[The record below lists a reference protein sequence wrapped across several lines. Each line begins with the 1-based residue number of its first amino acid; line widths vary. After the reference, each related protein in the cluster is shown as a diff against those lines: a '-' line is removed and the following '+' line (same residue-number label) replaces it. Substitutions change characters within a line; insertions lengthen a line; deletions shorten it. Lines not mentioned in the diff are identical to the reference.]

1 MLVAFS
7 LLGALRVESGGSRL
21 SDSGFPSR
29 KAKQVCELLAI
40 AGGQPV
46 AKERII
52 ELLWGDRLP
61 KDPTGTVDHT
71 MSLLRRSLETAAG
84 TQPIVTER
92 GHYRL
97 DMSVCRIDTVEF
109 DALLDIRG
117 LDAEAALGNLLE
129 ALGLVRGTVLED
141 EPYQPWAETVRE
153 RYRQKI
159 ERARLDASAL
169 ALGLHRPELAL
180 GLADEV
186 RQDSPTVHEEAY
198 TLGVS
203 ALHQLGRR
211 HEAMVRMTELERR
224 MADEFGAELSP
235 RAVLVGSLVRR
246 GGDSRQ
252 VVGPVPVRTRV
263 SAEAPAELPFLGR
276 DREMAAIGRAAD
288 RLRAGLGGLVTI
300 DGAAGLGRSRLLAE
314 AASLLHD
321 AVGTERVFRFGCL
334 PSDPGLPLFAASRLA
349 RLLASG
355 PRPAERHPATG
366 HEPSAPALYH
376 ALVDALDHGAAP
388 TALLIDDLHWADPA
402 SLAVLSS
409 LLQPGVLAHP
419 LLVVATRRLR
429 GTGEADASA
438 GSLHHTAPVALV
450 LAPLPGP
457 LLALL
462 PVEEAWAETGGH
474 PGLLAACMAAGWGNG
489 TLGADG
495 LDLLAAWVD
504 DLGSGGRTLLRAAA
518 NLGPSFTVDELARH
532 IGLTSAA
539 AAQLLA
545 GPERLRL
552 VRRLDEGGLIFE
564 LAGDLLRRWLN
575 CCA

>member
-29 KAKQVCELLAI
+29 KAKQACELLAI

-46 AKERII
+46 SKERII

-71 MSLLRRSLETAAG
+71 MSLLRRSLETARG

-97 DMSVCRIDTVEF
+97 DMSVCRIDTVQF
-109 DALLDIRG
+109 DALLDVRG
-117 LDAEAALGNLLE
+117 LDAEAALGSLLKGL
-129 ALGLVRGTVLED
+129 ALVRGTVLED

-159 ERARLDASAL
+159 ERARLDAAAL

-180 GLADEV
+180 DLADQV

-211 HEAMVRMTELERR
+211 HDAMVRMAELERR
-224 MADEFGAELSP
+224 MSDEFGAGLSP
-235 RAVLVGSLVRR
+235 RAVLVGSLVRQ
-246 GGDSRQ
+246 GGEARQ
-252 VVGPVPVRTRV
+252 VTGPVAVQTRV
-263 SAEAPAELPFLGR
+263 SSGAPLDLPFLGR
-276 DREMAAIGRAAD
+276 DRELGAIGRAAD
-288 RLRAGLGGLVTI
+288 RLLAGLGGLVMI

-314 AASLLHD
+314 AGALLDD
-321 AVGTERVFRFGCL
+321 AVGAKRVVRFGCL

-349 RLLASG
+349 RLLT
-355 PRPAERHPATG
+355 PPERRTPG
-366 HEPSAPALYH
+366 GSEPSAPALYD
-376 ALVDALDHGAAP
+376 ALVDALDHRGAP

-402 SLAVLSS
+402 SLGVLSS
-409 LLQPGVLAHP
+409 LLQPGVLVHP

-429 GTGEADASA
+429 RAGDLDAGA
-438 GSLHHTAPVALV
+438 GALHHAAPVDLTLTPLPEPV
-450 LAPLPGP
+450 LA
-457 LLALL
+457 AL
-462 PVEEAWAETGGH
+462 PVEHAWPETGGH
-474 PGLLAACMAAGWGNG
+474 PGLLAACLAAGRGDG
-489 TLGADG
+489 SLGSDG
-495 LDLLAAWVD
+495 LALLAGWVD
-504 DLGSGGRTLLRAAA
+504 DLGPGGRTLLRAAA
-518 NLGPSFTVDELARH
+518 DLGPSFTVDELARNL
-532 IGLTSAA
+532 GLAPLA
-539 AAQLLA
+539 AAQLLD
-545 GPERLRL
+545 GPEQLRL
-552 VRRLDEGGLIFE
+552 VRRLDEGGRIFE
-564 LAGDLLRRWLN
+564 LAGELLRRWLAA
-575 CCA
+575 CA